1 MTVDPLSARPIY
13 QQIAAIIAER
23 IRSGEY
29 EPDRAIPSEPDLCDE
44 FSVARNTVRAALRV
58 LAEQG
63 LTVTV
68 RGKGTFVVPE
78 PPAADAD
85 DAP

>member
-13 QQIAAIIAER
+13 QQIAAILAER

-29 EPDRAIPSEPDLCDE
+29 EPDRAIPSEPDLCAE
-44 FSVARNTVRAALRV
+44 FGVARNTVRAALRL

-68 RGKGTFVVPE
+68 RGKGTYVR
-78 PPAADAD
+78 ADANEP
-85 DAP
+85 DA